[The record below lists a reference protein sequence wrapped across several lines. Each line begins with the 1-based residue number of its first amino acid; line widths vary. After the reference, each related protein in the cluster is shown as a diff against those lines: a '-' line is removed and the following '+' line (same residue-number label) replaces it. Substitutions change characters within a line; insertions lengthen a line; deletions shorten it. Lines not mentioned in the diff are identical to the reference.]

1 LTSAAAPQAAGGV
14 GKLTVARFYRPED
27 VSREQAYQ
35 AGFWELFASEEAAT
49 LDADEVFGKCAVV
62 PAGAPAGAHQ
72 RSTQAASAGQAP
84 DALRRALQHP
94 GVSHLYPSDL
104 AVKSER
110 CGAGSASS
118 CAHARRQLGCRPAD
132 VRRARAGDNTFVCTR
147 SYCRKS
153 GEFGEPPAEL
163 RPAAAP
169 LAGKGKG
176 KAATAAPVPEAVEA
190 GAACAPAPCLTA

>member
-1 LTSAAAPQAAGGV
+1 MRCG
-14 GKLTVARFYRPED
+14 ARCSTLVLHTFIPLIYR
-27 VSREQAYQ
+27 SK
-35 AGFWELFASEEAAT
+35 AS
-49 LDADEVFGKCAVV
+49 AVV
-62 PAGAPAGAHQ
+62 PGA
-72 RSTQAASAGQAP
+72 RAAVRMP
-84 DALRRALQHP
+84 D
-94 GVSHLYPSDL
+94 
-104 AVKSER
+104 
-110 CGAGSASS
+110 
-118 CAHARRQLGCRPAD
+118 GCRPAD
-132 VRRARAGDNTFVCTR
+132 ARRARAGDNTFVCTR